1 MELTGEVE
9 SIIYKNDNNGYTIAA
24 MNVGNEEVV
33 VTGYLPF
40 VNKGDSLKVVGKF
53 VVHPDY
59 GEQFKVTTFEKL
71 MPQTEEALE
80 KYLANGII
88 KGVGP
93 ATAKKIVKKFGKS
106 TIEVMKVE
114 PEKLA
119 QIRGITPT
127 KAIEISESFI
137 ENWELWQIVSFLEK
151 FGIGSESAQ
160 KIYKALGADTVSKI
174 EEDPYVLEDVEVRV
188 DFSQIDKMAL
198 SIGIERNSLRRINS
212 GIIHALNLASYNGHS
227 CVLEPNLITYVVQLL
242 GISDEDVLDGLKDLK
257 AKERIYTEEREE
269 MATVD
274 GKTELCIQT
283 WVYLGTYYRTE
294 VNIARKI
301 KGLMDSSNINRIP
314 NIDELIKKVSDI
326 IPSERQKEAIK
337 MINENNVSIITG
349 GPGTGKTTIIKTVID
364 LYKAMGK
371 KTVLCAPTGR
381 AAKRMTEATGEEAQ
395 TLHRLLEIRRLS
407 DDNNPNPDMS
417 VAPIDANVLI
427 IDEMS
432 MVDMFLMNYVMNAVF
447 KGTKL
452 VMVGDVDQLQSVGPG
467 RVLKDFIQS
476 NEIPYIA
483 LNKIFRQAAK
493 SKIIVNSHK
502 VNEGIDF
509 IGEVDTEENDEID
522 DFEFIPELNIKNA
535 QEIVLNSYNFDT
547 QIITPT
553 KKGDLGTHTLNQLI
567 QEKYNPENPRKSE
580 KVFGKVIY
588 REGDK
593 VMQTKNNY
601 DIEWTKRNGLKSEHG
616 LGIFNG
622 EMGII
627 DEIDSFNSQVQIKF
641 EDGKNAIYEY
651 SDLEQI
657 EHCFAITV
665 HKSQGSEFDSVIMP
679 ILNASP
685 MLLTRNVLYTGM
697 TRAKNNLK
705 IIGNQKTVEY
715 MINNVNSKKRNSGL
729 KYKIEAIMSD

>member
-9 SIIYKNDNNGYTIAA
+9 SIIYKNDSNGYTIAA
-24 MNVGNEEVV
+24 MNVDNEEIV

-53 VVHPDY
+53 VIHPDY
-59 GEQFKVTTFEKL
+59 GEQFKVETFEKVL
-71 MPQTEEALE
+71 PQTEEALE
-80 KYLANGII
+80 KYLGNGII

-106 TIEVMKVE
+106 TIEVMKIE

-119 QIRGITPT
+119 QIRGITKE

-160 KIYKALGADTVSKI
+160 KIYKELGTDTINKI
-174 EEDPYVLEDVEVRV
+174 EEDPYILEDVGVRV
-188 DFSQIDKMAL
+188 EFSRIDSLAL
-198 SIGIERNSLRRINS
+198 SIGIERNSIRRIDS
-212 GIIHALNLASYNGHS
+212 GIIHALNLATYNGHS

-242 GISDEDVLDGLKDLK
+242 GVSDEDVIDGLKDLRS
-257 AKERIYTEEREE
+257 KEKIYLEEREE
-269 MATVD
+269 IATID
-274 GKTELCIQT
+274 GKTEMAIQT
-283 WVYLGTYYRTE
+283 WVYLDAYYKAE
-294 VNIARKI
+294 INIAQKI
-301 KGLMDSSNINRIP
+301 KGLIESSNINRIP
-314 NIDELIKKVSDI
+314 NIETRIKKVSDI
-326 IPSERQKEAIK
+326 TPSEKQKEAIK

-349 GPGTGKTTIIKTVID
+349 GPGTGKTTIIKTIID
-364 LYKAMGK
+364 LYKSIGK

-395 TLHRLLEIRRLS
+395 TLHRLLEIRRIG
-407 DDNNPNPDMS
+407 DDKPNPDLS
-417 VAPIDANVLI
+417 VAPIDANVVI

-432 MVDMFLMNYVMNAVF
+432 MVDMFLINYVMNAVF

-452 VMVGDVDQLQSVGPG
+452 VLVGDVDQLQSVGPG
-467 RVLKDFIQS
+467 KVLKDFIQS
-476 NEIPYIA
+476 KKIAYIA

-509 IGEVDTEENDEID
+509 IGEIDDDGSEID
-522 DFEFIPELNIKNA
+522 DFEFISELNIKNA
-535 QEIVLNSYNFDT
+535 QEKILDLYSLST

-553 KKGDLGTHTLNQLI
+553 KKGELGTHALNKLI
-567 QEKYNPENPRKSE
+567 QERFNPEEPKKSE
-580 KVFGKVIY
+580 KNFGSVVF

-601 DIEWTKRNGLKSEHG
+601 DIEWAKSQGLTMEHG
-616 LGIFNG
+616 MGIFNG

-627 DEIDSFNSQVQIKF
+627 DEIDTYNSQIQIKF
-641 EDGKNAIYEY
+641 EDGKIAIYEY

-679 ILNASP
+679 ILNAAP

-697 TRAKNNLK
+697 TRAKNKLT
-705 IIGNQKTVEY
+705 IIGNQKTVEF
-715 MINNVNSKKRNSGL
+715 MINNINSKKRNSGL
-729 KYKIEAIMSD
+729 KFKIQSIMN

>member
-9 SIIYKNDNNGYTIAA
+9 NIIYKNDANGYTIAS
-24 MNVGNEEVV
+24 MIIDNEELV

-59 GEQFKVTTFEKL
+59 GEQFKVDTFEKVL
-71 MPQTEEALE
+71 PETEEALE
-80 KYLANGII
+80 KYLGNGII

-93 ATAKKIVKKFGKS
+93 ATAKKIVKKFGKA
-106 TIEVMKVE
+106 TIEVMKME

-119 QIRGITPT
+119 EIKGITLQ
-127 KAIEISESFI
+127 KAEEISESFI

-160 KIYKALGADTVSKI
+160 KIYKELGADTINKI
-174 EEDPYVLEDVEVRV
+174 EADPYILEDIGIRV

-198 SIGIERNSLRRINS
+198 SIGIERNSLRRIDS
-212 GIIHALNLASYNGHS
+212 GIIHALNLATYNGHS
-227 CVLEPNLITYVVQLL
+227 CVLEPNLITYVVSLL
-242 GISDEDVLDGLKDLK
+242 GVSDEDVLDGLKDLK
-257 AKERIYTEEREE
+257 SKEKIYEERREE
-269 MATVD
+269 LATIN
-274 GKTELCIQT
+274 GKTEMGIQT
-283 WVYLGTYYRTE
+283 WIYLDIYYRAE
-294 VNIARKI
+294 LNIAQKI
-301 KGLMDSSNINRIP
+301 KGLREASNINRIP
-314 NIDELIKKVSDI
+314 NIDRMIKKVSDI
-326 IPSERQKEAIK
+326 KPSDKQKEAIK

-349 GPGTGKTTIIKTVID
+349 GPGTGKTTIIKTIID
-364 LYKAMGK
+364 LYKSLGK

-381 AAKRMTEATGEEAQ
+381 AAKRMTEATGEEAS
-395 TLHRLLEIRRLS
+395 TLHRLLEIRKLS
-407 DDNNPNPDMS
+407 DDKPNPDMS
-417 VAPIDANVLI
+417 VAPIDANVVI

-432 MVDMFLMNYVMNAVF
+432 MVDLFLINYVMNALY

-476 NEIPYIA
+476 GTVPYIA

-493 SKIIVNSHK
+493 SKIIVNAHK
-502 VNEGIDF
+502 VNEGINF
-509 IGEVDTEENDEID
+509 LEENYSDEDGEMD
-522 DFEFIPELNIKNA
+522 DFEFTSELNIKNV
-535 QEIVLNSYNFDT
+535 QELVMNQYDYNT

-553 KKGDLGTHTLNQLI
+553 KKGELGTHTLNQLI
-567 QEKYNPENPRKSE
+567 QERFNPEEPGKDE
-580 KVFGKVIY
+580 KKFGQIIY
-588 REGDK
+588 RVGDK

-601 DIEWTKRNGLKSEHG
+601 DIEWSKQSNYRTEFG

-627 DEIDSFNSQVQIKF
+627 EAIDTYNSQIQIQF
-641 EDGKNAIYEY
+641 EDGKIAIYEY
-651 SDLEQI
+651 SDLDQI

-679 ILNASP
+679 ILNAAP

-697 TRAKNNLK
+697 TRAKSKLI
-705 IIGNQKTVEY
+705 IIGNSKTVEF
-715 MINNVNSKKRNSGL
+715 MINNVNSKERNSGL
-729 KYKIEAIMSD
+729 EFKLKEIVE